1 MIPCAAMAPQR
12 SEGTGARSG
21 GAGFA
26 ARLVVLGIAVLVAL
40 LLLEGAVRV
49 RQWMRYGTTKAD
61 AVELVTDP
69 STGLRIARPH
79 MDTGR
84 VQTNSLGFR
93 SPELEA
99 PKPRGRVRLAFLGG
113 STTFCAEVS
122 SNAVTWPALV
132 MKKLETRY
140 PDVSFDYVNAAEPGY
155 GVASSLKNFRLRVA
169 RLQPDFVLYYEAS
182 NDFSM
187 DTRELA
193 RRRGL
198 FHEDADQ
205 PSALARVSSAWGLIE
220 KNLLYRR
227 RVAESRIGRRLV
239 YDPDSLARGFEARL
253 VELVRTARETAPLCA
268 LATFSHKVRRDQ
280 PPVVQLQACT
290 SSLYYSPYM
299 SVAGLLDGWDAY
311 NRAIANA
318 ARETGA
324 VLIPGDETIP
334 GDDVH
339 FADSV
344 HFKDAGSVLQAERI
358 ANALIASPEFNR
370 LLASRRAAAHA
381 STS

>member
-1 MIPCAAMAPQR
+1 MAPQR
-12 SEGTGARSG
+12 SAGTGARSG
-21 GAGFA
+21 TAGFG
-26 ARLVVLGIAVLVAL
+26 ARLVLLGVSLLVAL

-49 RQWMRYGTTKAD
+49 RQWMRYGTTQAD

-69 STGLRIARPH
+69 ATGLRFARPH

-84 VQTNSLGFR
+84 IQTNSLGFR
-93 SPELEA
+93 SPELET

-122 SNAVTWPALV
+122 SNAVTWPSLV
-132 MKKLETRY
+132 MKKLEARY
-140 PDVSFDYVNAAEPGY
+140 SDVSFDYVNAAEPGY
-155 GVASSLKNFRLRVA
+155 GVASSLKNYRLRVA
-169 RLQPDFVLYYEAS
+169 RLTPDFVLYYEAS

-187 DTRELA
+187 DTRDLA

-198 FHEDADQ
+198 FRDEAES
-205 PSALARVSSAWGLIE
+205 PSSLARISSAWGLIE
-220 KNLLYRR
+220 KNLTYRR
-227 RVAESRIGRRLV
+227 RVAESRTGRRLD
-239 YDPDSLARGFEARL
+239 YDADSLARGFESRL
-253 VELVRTARETAPLCA
+253 VELIQTARETAPLCA

-280 PPVVQLQACT
+280 PPAVQLQACT
-290 SSLYYSPYM
+290 SSLYDSPYM

-311 NRAIANA
+311 NRAIAGA

-324 VLIPGDETIP
+324 MLITGDETIP
-334 GDDVH
+334 GDDLH

-370 LLASRRAAAHA
+370 LLASRRGAARAA
-381 STS
+381 TS